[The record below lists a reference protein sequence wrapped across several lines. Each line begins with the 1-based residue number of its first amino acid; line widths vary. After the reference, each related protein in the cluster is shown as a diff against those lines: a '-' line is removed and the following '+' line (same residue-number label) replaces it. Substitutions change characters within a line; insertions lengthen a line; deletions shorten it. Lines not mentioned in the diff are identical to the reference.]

1 MRVAVR
7 TAGDVAV
14 VTVNGDITITGTGTT
29 PLADTVRDLLARHRV
44 HLILDLAHVHYIDSA
59 GLGELVHAVAAAR
72 NRGGTMA
79 LVHVSRR
86 LHEMLDV
93 TRLQSA
99 FDCFDDE
106 AAAVASV
113 ARPGPRAV

>member
-1 MRVAVR
+1 MRVGLR
-7 TAGDVAV
+7 TVGEVTV
-14 VTVNGDITITGTGTT
+14 VVVNGDITITDTGST
-29 PLADTVRDLLARHRV
+29 PLADTVRDLLARHRT
-44 HLILDLAHVHYIDSA
+44 HLVLDLAHVHYIDSA
-59 GLGELVHAVAAAR
+59 GLGELVHALAAAR

-86 LHEMLDV
+86 LHEMLQV
-93 TRLQSA
+93 TRLLTA